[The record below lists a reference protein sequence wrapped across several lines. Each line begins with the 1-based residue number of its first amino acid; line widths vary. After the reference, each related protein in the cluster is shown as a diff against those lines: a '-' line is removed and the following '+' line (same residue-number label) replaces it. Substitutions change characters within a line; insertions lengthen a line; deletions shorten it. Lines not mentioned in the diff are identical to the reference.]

1 MSPKSTAPLFNNRI
15 PGKGGKSK
23 TPWFNK
29 YLHDRWVSCTQSL
42 QTYTIERDR
51 LVLVGWRYRSRQVT
65 AGSGA
70 SLTLV
75 LVCNLRLNHED
86 LGGHIRD
93 LVSQE

>member
-1 MSPKSTAPLFNNRI
+1 MEV
-15 PGKGGKSK
+15 
-23 TPWFNK
+23 
-29 YLHDRWVSCTQSL
+29 Y
-42 QTYTIERDR
+42 
-51 LVLVGWRYRSRQVT
+51 SRQVT